1 MEKIILVLGKRSL
14 KNSFYYQLKKKYQVK
29 IVFCSYNPHKKVNF
43 ILERGQELKQ
53 IKEFTKDKEVIAVVN
68 NVDATEILHGKL
80 VDYFKVPGPSYRAV
94 RLFKDKV
101 RLHRKIIKHNLA
113 FYRPITLVSN
123 LDDLKEDLRQ
133 VQFPVVIKPFAGAKS
148 RGVFRLDKMAD
159 LAEVYPL
166 LERHFASEKS
176 MAIRESKMKK
186 LLVEQYVKGKVVTVE
201 GYVDSE
207 GKLHPVFFTDVVT
220 AQDLKL
226 PHMQHVYRTTPSDK
240 NEHVRKRIEFLLR
253 RLVKIS
259 KLKSTFI
266 HPEFFVVG
274 KRVYLIELNVR
285 IGGYR
290 SQLANYAYGLSLE
303 KLAFKLALGE
313 KIKYE
318 FKYIKSAT
326 VCEVW
331 EEEDKKV
338 KEIIWPKR
346 NKYLVRF
353 SNRYSDGE
361 LYQAPPIGN
370 RALATFYTL
379 SEEDSIKEAK
389 KIRKK
394 LKILTEG

>member
-1 MEKIILVLGKRSL
+1 MEKIILVLGKKSL
-14 KNSFYYQLKKKYQVK
+14 KNSFYYQLKKKYQAK
-29 IVFCSYNPHKKVNF
+29 IVTCSYNPFKDVSLVLK
-43 ILERGQELKQ
+43 RGQELVQ

-101 RLHRKIIKHNLA
+101 RLHKKIIKNNLA
-113 FYRPITLVSN
+113 FYRPTTLISN
-123 LDDLKEDLRQ
+123 LDDLKEDLQQ
-133 VQFPVVIKPFAGAKS
+133 VQFPIVIKPFAGAKS
-148 RGVFRLDKMAD
+148 RGVFRLDKISD
-159 LAEVYPL
+159 LEEIYPL
-166 LERHFASEKS
+166 LKAHFANEKS

-186 LLVEQYVKGKVVTVE
+186 LLVEQYINGKVVTAE
-201 GYVDSE
+201 CYVDSE
-207 GKLHPVFFTDVVT
+207 GKLHPVFFTDVIT

-259 KLKSTFI
+259 KLKSSFI

-274 KRVYLIELNVR
+274 KRIYLIELNVR
-285 IGGYR
+285 IGGFR
-290 SQLANYAYGLSLE
+290 SQLSNYAYGLSLE

-318 FKYIKSAT
+318 FKSIKSAT

-331 EEEDKKV
+331 EDEDKKV
-338 KEIIWPKR
+338 KEIILPKR
-346 NKYLVRF
+346 NKYLMK
-353 SNRYSDGE
+353 YSIKYADEE
-361 LYQAPPIGN
+361 LYQAPPVGN
-370 RALATFYTL
+370 RALAIFYAL

-394 LKILTEG
+394 IKIIKGE